1 MRSPLAAPRGA
12 LFLLAACSG
21 QAQTEDKPAQTEP
34 TTDESTL
41 PDTGGG
47 EPIELTAIGKGE
59 LLRLDGDHECGF
71 TIEGQSGPAL
81 IAKANVGAHQLPS
94 GAYKIR
100 GKVMRSE
107 ERSVGK
113 DGVRTCRSGGVPY
126 PST

>member
-21 QAQTEDKPAQTEP
+21 QAKTEDKPAQTET

-71 TIEGQSGPAL
+71 TIDGKSGHAV
-81 IAKANVGAHQLPS
+81 IAKNKVGGDQIAS
-94 GAYKIR
+94 GAYKI
-100 GKVMRSE
+100 
-107 ERSVGK
+107 
-113 DGVRTCRSGGVPY
+113 GGQALPVAKKRK
-126 PST
+126 